1 MMSVI
6 SYLEITS
13 NTLVTK
19 IQNYT
24 PQSSL
29 PNTHICVL
37 YAADGCWCD
46 IFSSECFYYRTMSG
60 VMTNS
65 LALILKKLLILFIKF

>member
-6 SYLEITS
+6 SYWEITS

-29 PNTHICVL
+29 SHTHICVL
-37 YAADGCWCD
+37 YTADGCWCD
-46 IFSSECFYYRTMSG
+46 IFCQSASIIIQCLVSWQIHWPWF
-60 VMTNS
+60 
-65 LALILKKLLILFIKF
+65 